1 VGLANI
7 VWEKC
12 NEKEFFERFSD
23 DGDVWGGYPM
33 VELLQE
39 NMTAS
44 SVRNELKML
53 LFDDS
58 KRAEIEK
65 RLSMIADFLR
75 QDGDSITKIVRF
87 LV

>member
-1 VGLANI
+1 
-7 VWEKC
+7 
-12 NEKEFFERFSD
+12 
-23 DGDVWGGYPM
+23 M